1 MKSKTKKTVAKQPK
15 QFSTLKTRLLD
26 MHPSDMRNSDL
37 MMLQNYI
44 RGDENFAKAWRESTP
59 AIQNHRQ
66 KKIGEK

>member
-1 MKSKTKKTVAKQPK
+1 
-15 QFSTLKTRLLD
+15 